1 MTRNRRG
8 WQANPSSQE
17 DEFTMDLG
25 LDGRVAV
32 VTGAARGIGRA
43 TAQLLASEGV
53 RIVAA
58 DLREP
63 ELAGFDEGA
72 IAVAVDVADPEGAKA
87 LVDASQAAFGRL
99 DILVCSAGVYE
110 TNSLLDLGA
119 QEWDRVQAINLRGT
133 FLCAQAAVP
142 AMAANGWGRIV
153 LLSSLAALTGGL
165 AAGASYVASKAGVM
179 GLTRSLA
186 NHVGPLG
193 ITVNCVNPG
202 IIETPMTEALER
214 EQIAAR
220 TPVRRNGTPEDVASI
235 ITMLA
240 SDRAGFVTGAHLSIN
255 GGLVAD

>member
-1 MTRNRRG
+1 
-8 WQANPSSQE
+8 
-17 DEFTMDLG
+17 MDLG
-25 LDGRVAV
+25 LDGRVAL
-32 VTGAARGIGRA
+32 VTGAASGIGKA
-43 TAQLLASEGV
+43 TAQLLASEGA

-63 ELAGFDEGA
+63 ELTGFGDDA
-72 IAVAVDVADPEGAKA
+72 VPVAVDLSDPDGGKAVVAAA
-87 LVDASQAAFGRL
+87 QAAFGRL

-110 TNSLLDLGA
+110 TSSLPDLGA
-119 QEWDRVQAINLRGT
+119 REWDRVQSINLRGT

-142 AMAANGWGRIV
+142 AMAVNAWGRIV
-153 LLSSLAALTGGL
+153 LLSSLAALTGGMAGS
-165 AAGASYVASKAGVM
+165 AAYVASKAGVM

-186 NHVGPLG
+186 NHAGPLG

-214 EQIAAR
+214 EEIAAR

-235 ITMLA
+235 IAMLV
-240 SDRAGFVTGAHLSIN
+240 SDGAGFVTGAHLSIN

>member
-1 MTRNRRG
+1 
-8 WQANPSSQE
+8 
-17 DEFTMDLG
+17 MDLG

-32 VTGAARGIGRA
+32 VTGAASGIGKT

-58 DLREP
+58 DLHKP
-63 ELAGFDEGA
+63 ELADFGVDAVGA
-72 IAVAVDVADPEGAKA
+72 AVDVADPDGAKV
-87 LVDASQAAFGRL
+87 LVDACHSEFGRL

-110 TNSLLDLGA
+110 TTSLLELSA
-119 QEWDRVQAINLRGT
+119 REWDRVQAINLRGT
-133 FLCAQAAVP
+133 FLCAQAAIP

-186 NHVGPLG
+186 NHAGPFG

-214 EQIAAR
+214 EEMAAR

-240 SDRAGFVTGAHLSIN
+240 SDRAGFVNGAHLSIN